1 MIGVPPSAEVKPSQ
15 FGSVPV
21 CLSIVVPCYN
31 EEAVVGECARQLRR
45 VIGELVQSGKIAAD
59 SQIVFVN
66 DGSRDKTWEMIQEL
80 CESDAVFSGIC
91 LSRNFGHQSALLAGL
106 HAAPGDALIS
116 IDADLQ
122 DDVGVIAKMVDCFQ
136 QGYDVVYGVRRER
149 KNDTFFK
156 RSTALAF
163 YRIMHVLGTRTI
175 YNHAD
180 FRLMSRRAIEALK
193 EYGEGSLF
201 LRGIVPLV
209 GFPSTS
215 VYFDRAERFAGETK
229 YPLRKMIELS
239 LSAITSFSSTPLRL
253 ITLVAAFGVFASF
266 GISVWVVLTR
276 IFLKTTV
283 PGWASIILPILFIGS
298 LNLLASG
305 VIGEYLARVFDE
317 VKARPRYL
325 IASVVNLGTARPAQA
340 GDRPSRTGIA
350 ALR

>member
-1 MIGVPPSAEVKPSQ
+1 MIPPNAEVKQPQ

-21 CLSIVVPCYN
+21 RLSIVVPCYN
-31 EEAVVGECARQLRR
+31 EEAVIGECARQLRL
-45 VIGELVQSGKIAAD
+45 VIGELVEAGKIIGE

-80 CESDAVFSGIC
+80 CETDPVFSGIC
-91 LSRNFGHQSALLAGL
+91 LSRNFGHQGALLAGL

-122 DDVGVIAKMVDCFQ
+122 DDTRVIAKMVDCFH

-149 KNDTFFK
+149 RKDTFFK

-163 YRIMHVLGTRTI
+163 YRLMNMLGTRSI

-266 GISVWVVLTR
+266 VISVWVVLTR
-276 IFLKTTV
+276 IFLKATV
-283 PGWASIILPILFIGS
+283 PGWASIILPVLFIGS

-325 IASVVNLGTARPAQA
+325 IASVVNLGGNPGAAQT
-340 GDRPSRTGIA
+340 GDRVSRTGIA